1 VLDVTIASVRRR
13 LDELVAL
20 GGDDVA
26 DAGARIGAA
35 LEDSLRV
42 ALLDLLAGLATEL
55 SAQLDDAH
63 VEVRIGADPPM
74 VVVHDAAPTSAP
86 SEDHSAR
93 LTLRLPPE
101 LKDRIVEH
109 AELDGLSVNAWVV
122 QTLQRRTERPGPR
135 PTARRLQGRASS

>member
-1 VLDVTIASVRRR
+1 MLDVTIAAVRRR

-20 GGDDVA
+20 GDDEVA

-35 LEDSLRV
+35 LEDGLRI
-42 ALLDLLAGLATEL
+42 ALLDLLSGVATEL

-63 VEVRIGADPPM
+63 VEVRIGADPPV
-74 VVVHDAAPTSAP
+74 VVVHDVAPSSAP

-101 LKDRIVEH
+101 LKDRIVER
-109 AELDGLSVNAWVV
+109 AEREGSSVNTWVV
-122 QTLQRRTERPGPR
+122 QSLQRSTERPGPR
-135 PTARRLQGRASS
+135 PTGRRLQGRASS

>member
-1 VLDVTIASVRRR
+1 MLDVTIETIQRRI
-13 LDELVAL
+13 DDLVAL
-20 GGDDVA
+20 GGEEVA

-42 ALLDLLAGLATEL
+42 ALLDLLAALATDL

-63 VEVRIGADPPM
+63 IEVRLGEDPPVT
-74 VVVHDAAPTSAP
+74 VVQDQAPANPP

-101 LKDRIVEH
+101 LKERITER
-109 AELDGLSVNAWVV
+109 AERAGVSVNTWVV
-122 QTLQRRTERPGPR
+122 SSLQRSTERPGPR
-135 PTARRLQGRASS
+135 PVGRRLQGRASS